1 MKAGQSTPTRKEAS
15 LDAYTDSNLEDME
28 HLLSQSLPLVMKT
41 GDILDGLVVQ
51 INKDGIVVSLGGKF
65 ESCVPHME
73 MLTLS
78 KKDLNSITPGENIPV
93 MILGTDPSSGE
104 LLLSIDKA
112 NSHIGWGKLED
123 LFKSGKNVSAIVTG
137 YNKGGLT
144 VIAENVAGFIP
155 ISHIHTPL
163 KVNPETPDGPL
174 SDILH
179 TRIGDTLELKILDLN
194 GQDKRVVLSEKLV
207 HEDRKSVAK
216 DRLIK
221 ELDEGS
227 IVNGTVSSITNFG
240 AFVDIGG
247 ADGLIHISEISW
259 QSVDNIEEFVKIGDE
274 ISAYIINID
283 QENKRIALSLKRV
296 GSQPW
301 DNVAAKYEINQTIH
315 GTITRL
321 TEFGAFARIDGNIE
335 GLVHISE
342 LSDKL
347 VHHPKEI
354 VKVGDTVPL
363 RILNIEPERKRLGLS
378 LKQADPI

>member
-1 MKAGQSTPTRKEAS
+1 M
-15 LDAYTDSNLEDME
+15 
-28 HLLSQSLPLVMKT
+28 
-41 GDILDGLVVQ
+41 
-51 INKDGIVVSLGGKF
+51 
-65 ESCVPHME
+65 
-73 MLTLS
+73 
-78 KKDLNSITPGENIPV
+78 
-93 MILGTDPSSGE
+93 
-104 LLLSIDKA
+104 
-112 NSHIGWGKLED
+112 
-123 LFKSGKNVSAIVTG
+123 
-137 YNKGGLT
+137 
-144 VIAENVAGFIP
+144 
-155 ISHIHTPL
+155 
-163 KVNPETPDGPL
+163 
-174 SDILH
+174 
-179 TRIGDTLELKILDLN
+179 
-194 GQDKRVVLSEKLV
+194 
-207 HEDRKSVAK
+207 
-216 DRLIK
+216 
-221 ELDEGS
+221 
-227 IVNGTVSSITNFG
+227 NGTVSSITNFG

-283 QENKRIALSLKRV
+283 QENKRISLSLKRV